1 MRATRFET
9 RARRFWYLWLV
20 TLAIFTTH
28 AAAAAVWPPIAI
40 GPPISGFAAP
50 VHITNAG
57 DGSGRLFV
65 VEQGGTIRLLKNGV
79 VQSTLFLDI
88 SGLVSCCGERG
99 LLSVAFPPGYA
110 NLGHFYVYYTN
121 TSGNIVLAR
130 YGLTSN
136 PDVADAS
143 SAQIVLTINHPTFS
157 NHNGGQLVFGP
168 DDGYLYM
175 GTGDGG
181 GGGDPNGNGQN
192 TNVLLGKLLR
202 LDVESGG
209 ATYAVPATNP
219 FVGRAGFR
227 SEIWAYGLRN
237 PWRLSFDRVTHDLY
251 IGDVG
256 QNLYEEVDFQP
267 VASGGGQNYGWNIME
282 GFHCYNATTCNMT
295 GLTLPVTEYTHSS
308 GDCAVTGG
316 FVYRGTQF
324 PSLQGIY
331 FYADYCTGR
340 LRGLQFTPSGWQSK
354 VLDVAGFPISSFGED
369 EAGEVY
375 LTDYSGGAI
384 AQLMAAPT
392 TPAATATATRSRP
405 SATATPTATR
415 TATRRPTATPTAT
428 SSRTPTRTLGTP
440 RPTATGGVPG
450 PVNDACTGATVITSS
465 PFNAVVA
472 TNSATTEP
480 TDPSPVCGNHSRN
493 KSVWFRYTAS
503 RSGTVSANTFGS
515 NYDTVLAVY
524 RGSCG
529 ALTPVAC
536 STGVLFFGQQS
547 RVTFNAVAGTTYYFM
562 VTAALEN
569 GGTLRFQATF

>member
-1 MRATRFET
+1 MRAIRCET
-9 RARRFWYLWLV
+9 GTRRFWSLWLAS
-20 TLAIFTTH
+20 LAIFTAH

-40 GPPISGFAAP
+40 GPPILGFAAP

-79 VQSTLFLDI
+79 LQSTPFLDV
-88 SGLVSCCGERG
+88 SSLVSCCGERG
-99 LLSVAFPPGYA
+99 LLSVAFPPNYT
-110 NLGHFYVYYTN
+110 NVGHFYVYYTN

-168 DDGYLYM
+168 ADGYLYM

-192 TNVLLGKLLR
+192 TDVLLGKLLR

-237 PWRLSFDRVTHDLY
+237 PWRFSFDRVTHDLY

-256 QNLYEEVDFQP
+256 QNLYEEVDVQP
-267 VASGGGQNYGWNIME
+267 AASGGGQDYGWNIME

-324 PSLQGIY
+324 PTLQGIY

-340 LRGLQFTPSGWQSK
+340 LRGLQLTPSGWQST
-354 VLDVAGFPISSFGED
+354 VLDLAGFPISSFGED
-369 EAGEVY
+369 EGGEIY
-375 LTDYSGGAI
+375 FTNYSGGAI

-392 TPAATATATRSRP
+392 TPTATATATRARP
-405 SATATPTATR
+405 SATATPTSTP
-415 TATRRPTATPTAT
+415 TATRRPTHTPSPTP
-428 SSRTPTRTLGTP
+428 SRTSTRPPGTP
-440 RPTATGGVPG
+440 APTPAGG
-450 PVNDACTGATVITSS
+450 PVNDTCARATVITTS
-465 PFNAVVA
+465 PFNAVVV
-472 TNSATTEP
+472 TKTATTDAA
-480 TDPSPVCGNHSRN
+480 DPVPACGNHSRS
-493 KSVWFRYTAS
+493 KSVWFRYTAAHT
-503 RSGTVSANTFGS
+503 GVVSVNTFGS
-515 NYDTVLAVY
+515 GYDTLLSVFS
-524 RGSCG
+524 GSCG
-529 ALTPVAC
+529 ALTPVTC
-536 STGVLFFGQQS
+536 NDNIFFFAQS
-547 RVTFNAVAGTTYYFM
+547 RVTFNAIAGTTYYFM
-562 VTAALEN
+562 VTAPRGDGGALR
-569 GGTLRFQATF
+569 LQATF